1 VRGAGNTYSKLV
13 AGKRVKAL
21 FSETGELAYLEI
33 DGSVFEGLGDFAP
46 VPLWRLR
53 RLKLGEIPDQV
64 LIQPVEAI
72 DGNVVYALNL
82 GRRASF
88 EVKLGR
94 GFAVV
99 EYSEWPQ
106 DWESGIGFYPFFSSL
121 VTILEN
127 LEEVNLVRD
136 LYADFT
142 DELFTI
148 SFTLPLGP
156 NLTVLKALKL
166 LKRFISELE
175 GEAEYRA
182 ALIALR
188 EARSIV
194 ARRRRSAR
202 KNLESRLSRIF
213 EGVGEHPRKRPRR
226 QSR

>member
-1 VRGAGNTYSKLV
+1 M
-13 AGKRVKAL
+13 KAL
-21 FSETGELAYLEI
+21 FSDTGELAYLEI
-33 DGSVFEGLGDFAP
+33 DGSVFEGVGNFAP

-53 RLKLGEIPDQV
+53 RLKLGDIPDQV

-72 DGNVVYALNL
+72 NGNIVYALNL

-121 VTILEN
+121 ATILGR
-127 LEEVNLVRD
+127 LEEMNLVRD

-142 DELFTI
+142 DELFTL
-148 SFTLPLGP
+148 SFTIQLNPD
-156 NLTVLKALKL
+156 LTVLKALKL
-166 LKRFISELE
+166 LKRFIAALE
-175 GEAEYRA
+175 REAEYRA

-188 EARSIV
+188 EARRVV
-194 ARRRRSAR
+194 ARYRRSTR
-202 KNLESRLSRIF
+202 KSFELRLARIF
-213 EGVGEHPRKRPRR
+213 EGVRGRPPE
-226 QSR
+226 

>member
-1 VRGAGNTYSKLV
+1 MNRVRDAGNTYSKLV

-33 DGSVFEGLGDFAP
+33 DGSIFEGVGDFAP

-53 RLKLGEIPDQV
+53 RLKLGEIPEQV

-88 EVKLGR
+88 EVKFGK

-121 VTILEN
+121 AAILEN
-127 LEEVNLVRD
+127 LEEMNLVRD

-148 SFTLPLGP
+148 SFTLPLSP
-156 NLTVLKALKL
+156 DLTVLKALKL
-166 LKRFISELE
+166 LRRFISELE
-175 GEAEYRA
+175 EEAEYRA

-188 EARSIV
+188 EARSVV
-194 ARRRRSAR
+194 ARRKRRAGKSF
-202 KNLESRLSRIF
+202 KSRLSRVF
-213 EGVGEHPRKRPRR
+213 EEMSGHSRKR
-226 QSR
+226 SR